1 MAFYRTREG
10 AVTAADSFTAITGLY
25 GQSTTASIQVPAGT
39 SSIVGMI
46 ASVAT
51 DSASNGVTTF
61 AAQISGDG
69 LQSGQETIVFAGAG
83 VVGTEVS
90 NGATVEA
97 FKLDVSIPC
106 IASNQVSVAVAM
118 SGDTGSCEAA
128 ITLVFQ

>member
-10 AVTAADSFTAITGLY
+10 QVTAADSFTNIGGLF
-25 GQSTTASIQVPAGT
+25 GQSTTASIQVPAGAT
-39 SSIVGMI
+39 AIVGMI

-51 DSASNGVTTF
+51 DSASNASTTF

-69 LQSGQETIVFAGAG
+69 LSSGQETIVFAGTG
-83 VVGTEVS
+83 VDGTPVS
-90 NGATVEA
+90 NGQVVNA
-97 FKLDVSIPC
+97 FSQDVNIPC

-118 SGDTGSCEAA
+118 SGDTGTCEAA

>member
-51 DSASNGVTTF
+51 DSAANGVTTF
-61 AAQISGDG
+61 ACQVSGDG
-69 LQSGQETIVFAGAG
+69 LQSGQETIVFAGCG
-83 VVGTEVS
+83 VDGTTVS
-90 NGATVEA
+90 NGQTVEA